1 MKYYTVEQVSKAIG
15 KSPETVRRLLRNGE
29 GPLAVAKPTT
39 SKSGWKIPEDALKK
53 FLATYPK
60 YMTDFAR
67 DLLSPSS
74 TLPLLI
80 GGIIGGLVSFIA
92 LKGSK
97 KVTSEMVKDHI
108 QEELSNNEK
117 IVKSKTN
124 AIEKKKEEIEKKK
137 EEIAKLQAEID
148 SLNLELTEAQTEVE
162 KFSYALEELDFNE
175 ITESINK
182 ELDKKKC

>member
-29 GPLAVAKPTT
+29 GPLAVAKPTS

-124 AIEKKKEEIEKKK
+124 AIEKKKEEI
-137 EEIAKLQAEID
+137 AKLQAEID